1 MDMLG
6 KYGILVTIS
15 INEKGE
21 IMKKQEWVEQFE
33 RKNGRKPSPEE
44 YFAAKNAGEFVE
56 EVAGQAG
63 LNGTVH
69 PSQVSMPNVANAT
82 ISPVPPKR
90 KFHLAY
96 LLLLIPVLGLV
107 FYLGSQFGPTKTKEK
122 SAKTAVS
129 TTTTT
134 SSSTTTS
141 SEQTEVRLSD
151 YEISFHAEGE
161 NGSGVPVVQIDSYP
175 YVAEEA
181 DFFLENP
188 IISYSKASGLSNGD
202 KVLVELHLDAARA
215 EELGLVVKGDFAK
228 YFTVSGLEDVYVES
242 PEVIAERAVENY
254 RQAINQALST
264 RDGSVL
270 LGQFTSS
277 TNSYYREIKDYA
289 ENGAITDNVVGYEY
303 DSTHISNVTESG
315 DTISFQLEFRAK
327 TVYSDGRR
335 SSVNTN
341 VRHCVLKKVDGEYRF
356 DVYE

>member
-1 MDMLG
+1 
-6 KYGILVTIS
+6 
-15 INEKGE
+15 
-21 IMKKQEWVEQFE
+21 MKKQEWVIQFE
-33 RKNGRKPSPEE
+33 QLNGRKPSPEE
-44 YFAAKNAGEFVE
+44 YFSAKNAGEFKDE
-56 EVAGQAG
+56 ENNQVQPSNGGNRQSTYVNPTMPASSSTSKIKMG
-63 LNGTVH
+63 LLV
-69 PSQVSMPNVANAT
+69 
-82 ISPVPPKR
+82 
-90 KFHLAY
+90 
-96 LLLLIPVLGLV
+96 LIAVPVLILV
-107 FYLGSQFGPTKTKEK
+107 FFLGSRFGQTDGKEK
-122 SAKTAVS
+122 KSKAVV
-129 TTTTT
+129 TTT
-134 SSSTTTS
+134 SSSTTSSTTTS
-141 SEQTEVRLSD
+141 ANQKEVSLSD
-151 YEISFHAEGE
+151 YEISFYADGE

-175 YVAEEA
+175 YVAGEA

-188 IISYSKASGLSNGD
+188 IISYSKSSGLSNGD
-202 KVLVELHLDAARA
+202 KILVKLHLDAARA

-264 RDGSVL
+264 RDGSFL

-277 TNSYYREIKDYA
+277 TNRYYREIKDYA
-289 ENGAITDNVVGYEY
+289 ENGAIAENVVGYEY
-303 DSTHISNVTESG
+303 DSTHISNVSESG